1 MTAPLLLTHD
11 PVLTDELLRLAAAA
25 GVTPELASDAGI
37 ALRGWAA
44 APVVLVGVDA
54 AASLARLRPA
64 RRAGVYVVTAG
75 PVADEGFRL
84 ALEIGAEAVL
94 GLPRSEGWLV
104 ERLTDLDDS
113 GPRRGRL
120 VGVVGGCGG
129 AGATT
134 FAAALGQVAAA
145 VGPTL
150 VVDADPHGLGLDRV
164 LGPSSRRRG
173 SGGRPAPDHR
183 SALRPSLREAVPA
196 RGSLG
201 VLTWPP
207 GRAGTPAALA
217 VREALSAGQR
227 GHDVVV
233 ADLPRAGDGLV
244 EELVTRC
251 DEVVVLTLATVL
263 GVAATARWCA
273 RHPRGHLRP
282 GAVPASTSTTWPT
295 RPASEW
301 WAPWPRSVAW
311 TRRSTWG
318 WSGARLAAARSS
330 APPATSWPTGLARH
344 DRRASLPSCWRR
356 CAAGR
361 HASPGR
367 PAPGRAG
374 PARVGSARG

>member
-150 VVDADPHGLGLDRV
+150 VVDADPHGPGLDRV
-164 LGPSSRRRG
+164 LGLEQAAGIRWDALLQTT
-173 SGGRPAPDHR
+173 GRL
-183 SALRPSLREAVPA
+183 SARSLREAVPA

-207 GRAGTPAALA
+207 GRAGRSRPSPCAKPSPPA
-217 VREALSAGQR
+217 S
-227 GHDVVV
+227 
-233 ADLPRAGDGLV
+233 
-244 EELVTRC
+244 
-251 DEVVVLTLATVL
+251 
-263 GVAATARWCA
+263 AATTWSSPTC
-273 RHPRGHLRP
+273 RGP
-282 GAVPASTSTTWPT
+282 VTAWS
-295 RPASEW
+295 
-301 WAPWPRSVAW
+301 RSW
-311 TRRSTWG
+311 
-318 WSGARLAAARSS
+318 
-330 APPATSWPTGLARH
+330 
-344 DRRASLPSCWRR
+344 
-356 CAAGR
+356 
-361 HASPGR
+361 
-367 PAPGRAG
+367 
-374 PARVGSARG
+374 